1 MIQQLPGVDFKV
13 LGNEFVPRDGQ
24 AYNYNP
30 TNFFQR
36 PDDRLNAGFFGK
48 YEVSDN
54 AEVYVDLTYMKS
66 ESNAQIAYSGT
77 FGNITS
83 FHVITRF
90 LSEQIH
96 QVVCGDYV
104 GMGGDHAPDFATAAE
119 ALLIFLIFNLVLEPL
134 VMVQLLTIDHLYIL
148 LKEMLR
154 VIQDN
159 QFLTIKA
166 LPNCWC
172 KR

>member
-1 MIQQLPGVDFKV
+1 MEV

-36 PDDRLNAGFFGK
+36 PDDRFNSGFFGK

-54 AEVYVDLTYMKS
+54 AEVYVDMTYMKS

-83 FHVITRF
+83 LPCYNAF
-90 LSEQIH
+90 LSEQ
-96 QVVCGDYV
+96 QYNAACGDWT
-104 GMGGDHAPDFATAAE
+104 GMGGDHAPDFASGAA
-119 ALLIFLIFNLVLEPL
+119 ALSIHLKSNL
-134 VMVQLLTIDHLYIL
+134 DW
-148 LKEMLR
+148 
-154 VIQDN
+154 
-159 QFLTIKA
+159 
-166 LPNCWC
+166 NCC
-172 KR
+172 